1 MSYRLITLLPG
12 VPAGSNR
19 GALGWCSV
27 VLLEG
32 RGQRILF
39 DTGSYGDRP
48 LLLQR
53 LESQG
58 LCLEDIDAVVI
69 SHFHFDHM
77 VNIELL
83 TEQELFLHSR
93 ELDYIKTRA
102 FAKTGDPFVPLTH
115 VALYQDRL
123 IPVEDGQIIF
133 PGLRAIHLPGHT
145 PGTMGLYLE
154 EEDILLAS
162 DGVKNAADLL
172 QMRPPPC
179 FFSETA
185 SLESYDRVLALSNHI
200 LPGHDREFILGPD
213 GRVEYQEQIGVNLDL
228 QDNPRGSKR
237 VINLI

>member
-1 MSYRLITLLPG
+1 MGYTITTMLSG
-12 VPAGSNR
+12 VPVESDR
-19 GALGWCSV
+19 GALGWSSV

-58 LCLEDIDAVVI
+58 LCLEDIDALVI

-83 TEQELFLHSR
+83 TEQQLFLHSR

-102 FAKTGDPFVPLTH
+102 FAETGDPFVPLTH
-115 VALYQDRL
+115 VRLYQDRL
-123 IPVEDGQIIF
+123 IPVEDGQILF
-133 PGLRAIHLPGHT
+133 PGLRIVHLPGHT

-154 EEDILLAS
+154 QEDILLTS
-162 DGVKNAADLL
+162 DAVKNAADFL
-172 QMRPPPC
+172 QGRPPPC
-179 FFSETA
+179 FYSETEA
-185 SLESYDRVLALSNHI
+185 LKSYDRVRSLTPHI

-213 GRVEYQEQIGVNLDL
+213 GRVEYQERSEVNLDL
-228 QDNPRGSKR
+228 QDDPYGSGR
-237 VINLI
+237 LINII